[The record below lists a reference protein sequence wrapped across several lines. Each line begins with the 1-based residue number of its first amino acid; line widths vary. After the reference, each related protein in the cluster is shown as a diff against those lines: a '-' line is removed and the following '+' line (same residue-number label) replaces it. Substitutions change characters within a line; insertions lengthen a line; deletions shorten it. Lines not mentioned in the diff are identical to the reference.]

1 MINQFYHF
9 FSSIPN
15 FKGKLAISEKIFSAF
30 KGNINQI
37 QISQMQPGHKMSL
50 FLPDRIQRR
59 MFIKKN
65 HEPETEIHLI
75 NFLKQSKCF
84 LDIGANVG
92 YFTLL
97 AKSVNPQIKVYA
109 FEPNPNNVKK
119 IKENVELNHFTNIVI
134 TSDCLSNSLGEV
146 SFSVPPVNESGWG
159 RITNDHLPLEN
170 FIHIKAKSITLDSL
184 IENNFFKNDIP
195 DLIKIDVEG
204 NEFKILQ
211 GAKLFFEKFS
221 PILCIELNEP
231 CLQDCQT
238 SSVEIINFMR
248 QLSYKCSAISSNNQL
263 IEVEAADKNYRYL
276 NYFFIK
282 QK

>member
-1 MINQFYHF
+1 MINQFYSL
-9 FSSIPN
+9 FSQFPN
-15 FKGKLAISEKIFSAF
+15 FKGKLLISEKIFSVF
-30 KGNINQI
+30 KNKIELN

-65 HEPETEIHLI
+65 HEPETETHLI
-75 NFLKQSKCF
+75 QFMKKSKCF

-92 YFTLL
+92 YFSLL
-97 AKSVNPQIKVYA
+97 AKSVNPNLKVYS

-119 IKENVELNHFTNIVI
+119 INENIHINGFENII
-134 TSDCLSNSLGEV
+134 LTADCLSNALGEV
-146 SFSVPPVNESGWG
+146 SFSVPPINESGWG

-170 FIHIKAKSITLDSL
+170 FTHIKAKTITLDSL
-184 IENNFFKNDIP
+184 VQNNFFGEDIP

-204 NEFKILQ
+204 NEFKIIQ
-211 GAKLFFEKFS
+211 GAKIFFEKFS

-231 CLQDCQT
+231 CLKDCQT
-238 SSVEIINFMR
+238 SSSEIINFMK
-248 QLSYKCSAISSNNQL
+248 QIGYKCMAISSASEL
-263 IEVEAADKNYRYL
+263 TEVQQAESNYRYL

-282 QK
+282 E